1 MQCWTDAQRLPRW
14 RNALRQRLI
23 PIVRWETPRLA
34 LMQRKLRSP
43 ALDSYFAYTANL
55 GTHTFFMIF
64 LPIQFWCGYTSVGRA
79 YVSQPSPSVG
89 RNLTCVGPS
98 SCWPLECT

>member
-1 MQCWTDAQRLPRW
+1 MQDK
-14 RNALRQRLI
+14 I
-23 PIVRWETPRLA
+23 
-34 LMQRKLRSP
+34 RSP

-79 YVSQPSPSVG
+79 YVRELSASVVW
-89 RNLTCVGPS
+89 R
-98 SCWPLECT
+98 